1 MTLEDQIR
9 DEKLQYDSNREAAK
23 ISALSS
29 GKTDKYEYLTGEEIL
44 PSNQQQIIEQA
55 KFTYSPLG
63 KAFEK
68 QIKTIEDQGKKQIDG
83 LSDLKPK
90 EIKPRET
97 KPNKYGYYFIDGLAK
112 IRESYKPIDF
122 NDLTYNFK
130 DLEIPP
136 VGFIKFKGPLHIFKS
151 IHNGDTPLE
160 SVENEQEK
168 LKEELGYI
176 KQGNLEN
183 RSKGQQNTIDN
194 IENLYNS
201 RQEVVKMFNDYAR
214 NMSRNNFYSK
224 QEGTGFKILT
234 PTQML
239 QRLPISLAQIKAG
252 NNSQMKYG
260 RLFTRCLNQK
270 KLPKKYII
278 IYLNQ

>member
-1 MTLEDQIR
+1 MKIK
-9 DEKLQYDSNREAAK
+9 EK
-23 ISALSS
+23 
-29 GKTDKYEYLTGEEIL
+29 
-44 PSNQQQIIEQA
+44 
-55 KFTYSPLG
+55 KF
-63 KAFEK
+63 
-68 QIKTIEDQGKKQIDG
+68 DG
-83 LSDLKPK
+83 LSDVKPK
-90 EIKPRET
+90 ET
-97 KPNKYGYYFIDGLAK
+97 KPNKYGDYFIDGLAK
-112 IRESYKPIDF
+112 VRESYKPIDF

-130 DLEIPP
+130 DLKIPP

-176 KQGNLEN
+176 KQGNLKN

-214 NMSRNNFYSK
+214 NMSRNIFYSK

-252 NNSQMKYG
+252 NNSQS
-260 RLFTRCLNQK
+260 LLNEIRQIVYSMSQSKEITK
-270 KLPKKYII
+270 KVYNNILKSIKV
-278 IYLNQ
+278 